1 VTKVGEMLNNV
12 SGRLAIL
19 ELACMTLNNSDTL
32 NCVFSV
38 KEKNFGTEDYAYE
51 LSKFLG
57 QTLRLT
63 MDCQIELDK
72 LEETLQY
79 NVQSSSEKKG
89 A

>member
-1 VTKVGEMLNNV
+1 MTKVGEMLNNV

-19 ELACMTLNNSDTL
+19 ELACMTMNNTDTL

-38 KEKNFGTEDYAYE
+38 KEKNWGSEDYAYE
-51 LSKFLG
+51 ISRFLG

-72 LEETLQY
+72 LEDTLQC
-79 NVQSSSEKKG
+79 NVQESSEKKG